1 MSLDARR
8 RTRRRANASAVRPAH
23 ARRGRRCSVGATTRS
38 RLGACSAS
46 SVSALGESSRRC
58 DEESSSSQ
66 QAASSSSQQ
75 PAASSKQQ
83 AAAASSKRQQQAAAS
98 CSSKQQQAVA
108 ASSSEQQ
115 QQAAASSSS
124 KQQQAAAASSS
135 TSSKQQQQAAA
146 SSSKQHDDVGRQE
159 ARRPERLTPI
169 STARRLRRCPYD
181 GDSSLIGSLSVVR
194 WRRHRTIKT
203 RPE

>member
-1 MSLDARR
+1 VSARVSWRGDRQSSNEAEREDDVGRRSAVRPGR
-8 RTRRRANASAVRPAH
+8 RTRRTTNRSAHVDEDDGGAIKERRAR
-23 ARRGRRCSVGATTRS
+23 
-38 RLGACSAS
+38 SAS
-46 SVSALGESSRRC
+46 PVSALREPSRRC
-58 DEESSSSQ
+58 DEES
-66 QAASSSSQQ
+66 
-75 PAASSKQQ
+75 
-83 AAAASSKRQQQAAAS
+83 
-98 CSSKQQQAVA
+98 
-108 ASSSEQQ
+108 
-115 QQAAASSSS
+115 
-124 KQQQAAAASSS
+124 
-135 TSSKQQQQAAA
+135 SSKQQQQAAA